1 MSGSNSYVGLI
12 LGSYAI
18 AQLLFR
24 IPFGISYDRANKKKL
39 WIIFGLIS
47 IFIGVI
53 WMSLS
58 KNFTHLFIGRTITGI
73 GAATWGIFSI
83 YLSSYFPKALKIQAI
98 SIATF
103 INHSGIVVAT
113 LIGGFMAQQLG
124 FQVVFVFAG
133 FISMIAVLVFFTC
146 KEVSVVP
153 NNQDV
158 NVNFFHILSDG
169 SLIYACVMGLFLQFV
184 THATIFGFSPL
195 YAKEI
200 GASEGIL
207 GVLTMLSLAFS
218 GISALILIK
227 YSEKWS
233 YGRWVYIGA
242 IFMGISMFLLPLN
255 SNLFIF
261 GLLQI
266 GIGIGRGF
274 LMTIFM
280 ALSIRQIPQ
289 KQHAT
294 SIGIFQAIY
303 ALGMLS
309 GPIVSGQL
317 ADSMGIISIF
327 YLCGIICFC
336 ILLGSVIVKKINP
349 IILS

>member
-39 WIIFGLIS
+39 WTIFGLIS

-133 FISMIAVLVFFTC
+133 FISMIAVLVFFTS

-158 NVNFFHILSDG
+158 NVNFFQILSDG
-169 SLIYACVMGLFLQFV
+169 SIIYDC
-184 THATIFGFSPL
+184 
-195 YAKEI
+195 
-200 GASEGIL
+200 
-207 GVLTMLSLAFS
+207 
-218 GISALILIK
+218 
-227 YSEKWS
+227 
-233 YGRWVYIGA
+233 
-242 IFMGISMFLLPLN
+242 
-255 SNLFIF
+255 
-261 GLLQI
+261 
-266 GIGIGRGF
+266 
-274 LMTIFM
+274 
-280 ALSIRQIPQ
+280 
-289 KQHAT
+289 
-294 SIGIFQAIY
+294 
-303 ALGMLS
+303 
-309 GPIVSGQL
+309 
-317 ADSMGIISIF
+317 
-327 YLCGIICFC
+327 
-336 ILLGSVIVKKINP
+336 VIVLFFHKVP
-349 IILS
+349 RGVRF